1 MKFFIRTFGCQM
13 NLNESEIMAGL
24 LINDGFEWTENP
36 DEADIIIINSCSVR
50 EKAENKMYGAIG
62 GYGKLK
68 EKNKNLIIGI
78 GGCSAEKER
87 EVLLEKF
94 KNIDFV
100 FGTRNVI
107 DIGNLVKRAMKGERF
122 ADFSDKLNEV
132 NYSIPKR
139 PFSKHHA
146 WITIIYGCNKYCT
159 YCIVPYTRGF
169 EKSRPIDDII
179 NEVEEYNKN
188 GFKEITFLGQNVDSY
203 GKDFGDKKPKLDLLI
218 QKSAQFD
225 SIKRIWFMTSYPS
238 DITDSLIDTI
248 AKEKKAAKYIHLPVQ
263 SGSNR
268 ILKSM
273 NRRYTKEQFI
283 DLVYKIQKE
292 IPEVTISS
300 DIITGFPSETEKDF
314 EETVDLIKKCRFERI
329 NIAEYS
335 PREGT
340 VAHKYFEDNV
350 PKHIKNKRLQ
360 YIMNLQKKINLEEN
374 EKYLGKTLSIIQ
386 EGKAGKNNTYMGRT
400 INNKLII
407 FQSQE
412 KLNGSFLK
420 VKVNKVS
427 PGPLYGEIIEIINN
441 I

>member
-1 MKFFIRTFGCQM
+1 
-13 NLNESEIMAGL
+13 
-24 LINDGFEWTENP
+24 
-36 DEADIIIINSCSVR
+36 
-50 EKAENKMYGAIG
+50 
-62 GYGKLK
+62 
-68 EKNKNLIIGI
+68 
-78 GGCSAEKER
+78 
-87 EVLLEKF
+87 
-94 KNIDFV
+94 
-100 FGTRNVI
+100 
-107 DIGNLVKRAMKGERF
+107 
-122 ADFSDKLNEV
+122 
-132 NYSIPKR
+132 
-139 PFSKHHA
+139 
-146 WITIIYGCNKYCT
+146 
-159 YCIVPYTRGF
+159 
-169 EKSRPIDDII
+169 
-179 NEVEEYNKN
+179 
-188 GFKEITFLGQNVDSY
+188 
-203 GKDFGDKKPKLDLLI
+203 
-218 QKSAQFD
+218 
-225 SIKRIWFMTSYPS
+225 MTSYPT
-238 DITDSLIDTI
+238 DITDSLIETI

>member
-24 LINDGFEWTENP
+24 LINEGFEWTENP
-36 DEADIIIINSCSVR
+36 EEADIIIINSCSVR

-107 DIGNLVKRAMKGERF
+107 DIANLVKRALDGERF
-122 ADFSDKLNEV
+122 ADFSDKLDEV
-132 NYSIPKR
+132 SYAIAKR
-139 PFSKHHA
+139 PFSNHHA

-179 NEVEEYNKN
+179 KEVEEYNKK
-188 GFKEITFLGQNVDSY
+188 GYKEITFLGQNVDSY

-225 SIKRIWFMTSYPS
+225 SIKRIWFMTSYPT
-238 DITDSLIDTI
+238 DITDSLIETI

-283 DLVYKIQKE
+283 NLVYKIQKE
-292 IPEVTISS
+292 VPNVTISS
-300 DIITGFPSETEKDF
+300 DIITGFPSETEEDF
-314 EETVDLIKKCRFERI
+314 EETIDLIKKCRFERI

-340 VAHKYFEDNV
+340 IAYKYFKDDV

-360 YIMNLQKKINLEEN
+360 YIMDLQKKINLEEN
-374 EKYLGKTLSIIQ
+374 EKYIGKILTIIQ

-407 FQSQE
+407 FKSQE
-412 KLNGSFLK
+412 KLNGTFLK
-420 VKVNKVS
+420 VKVNKIS
-427 PGPLYGEIIEIINN
+427 PGPLYGEIVEIVGNN
-441 I
+441 

>member
-1 MKFFIRTFGCQM
+1 M

-24 LINDGFEWTENP
+24 LTEDGFEWTENP
-36 DEADIIIINSCSVR
+36 EEADIIIINSCSVR
-50 EKAENKMYGAIG
+50 EKAENKLYGAIG
-62 GYGKLK
+62 GYGKFK

-87 EVLLEKF
+87 ENLLNRF

-107 DIGNLVKRAMKGERF
+107 DIPNLVKRALGGERF
-122 ADFSDKLNEV
+122 ADFSDKLDEV
-132 NYSIPKR
+132 NYIIPKR

-146 WITIIYGCNKYCT
+146 WITVIYGCNKYCT

-169 EKSRPIDDII
+169 EKSRPIDDVI
-179 NEVEEYNKN
+179 NEVKEYAEK
-188 GFKEITFLGQNVDSY
+188 GYKEVTFLGQNVDSY

-225 SIKRIWFMTSYPS
+225 SIKRIWFMTSYPT
-238 DITDSLIDTI
+238 DITDSLIETI
-248 AKEKKAAKYIHLPVQ
+248 ANEEKAAKYVHLPVQ

-283 DLVYKIQKE
+283 DLVNKIKKE
-292 IPEVTISS
+292 VPEVTISS
-300 DIITGFPSETEKDF
+300 DIITGFPSETEQDF

-340 VAHKYFEDNV
+340 IAYKYFKDDV
-350 PKHIKNKRLQ
+350 PKRIKNKRLQ
-360 YIMNLQKKINLEEN
+360 HIMEIQKKINLEEN
-374 EKYLGKTLSIIQ
+374 KKYLGEILTIIQ
-386 EGKAGKNNTYMGRT
+386 EGKAGKDNTYMGRT
-400 INNKLII
+400 INNKLVIYK
-407 FQSQE
+407 SQDQ
-412 KLNGSFLK
+412 LNGQFLNIK
-420 VKVNKVS
+420 INKIS
-427 PGPLYGEIIEIINN
+427 PGPLYGEIVEV
-441 I
+441 

>member
-1 MKFFIRTFGCQM
+1 
-13 NLNESEIMAGL
+13 
-24 LINDGFEWTENP
+24 
-36 DEADIIIINSCSVR
+36 
-50 EKAENKMYGAIG
+50 
-62 GYGKLK
+62 
-68 EKNKNLIIGI
+68 
-78 GGCSAEKER
+78 GCSAEKER

-107 DIGNLVKRAMKGERF
+107 DIANLVKRALDGERF
-122 ADFSDKLNEV
+122 ADFSDKLDEV
-132 NYSIPKR
+132 SYAIAKR
-139 PFSKHHA
+139 PFSNHHA

-179 NEVEEYNKN
+179 KEVEEYNKK
-188 GFKEITFLGQNVDSY
+188 GYKEITFLGQNVDSY

-225 SIKRIWFMTSYPS
+225 SIKRIWFMTSYPT
-238 DITDSLIDTI
+238 DITDSLIETI